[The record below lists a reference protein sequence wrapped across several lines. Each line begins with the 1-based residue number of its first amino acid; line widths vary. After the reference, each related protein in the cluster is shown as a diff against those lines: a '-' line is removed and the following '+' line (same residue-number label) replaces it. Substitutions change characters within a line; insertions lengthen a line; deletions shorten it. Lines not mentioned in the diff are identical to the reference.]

1 MKRNSSA
8 PLKKTKCPIITPIKL
23 EKKPANGPNIIPV
36 MGADMKTQ
44 LYQTPEKGKGGPI
57 NESQITFNAAKT
69 AIEEIKT
76 ESFSFFTKT
85 PKTLV
90 MRCF

>member
-1 MKRNSSA
+1 
-8 PLKKTKCPIITPIKL
+8 
-23 EKKPANGPNIIPV
+23 
-36 MGADMKTQ
+36 MKTQ